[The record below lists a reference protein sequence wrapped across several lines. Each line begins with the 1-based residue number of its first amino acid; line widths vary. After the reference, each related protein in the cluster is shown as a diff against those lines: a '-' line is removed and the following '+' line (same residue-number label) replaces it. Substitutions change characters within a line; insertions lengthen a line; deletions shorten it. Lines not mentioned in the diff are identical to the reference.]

1 MEKFP
6 GECQIKTKRSEKE
19 RSDEDTNHK
28 KTESNRYSDAARLN
42 AACTVV
48 IPSDRNSSANTP
60 VDANSKPT
68 SVYIDSID
76 LLIMESFP
84 VQVSAIVR
92 GHLANGCTVLDDIL
106 VEQVDDQ
113 FVLTAATHQ
122 EGDGCTE
129 TLVPFEETV
138 SLPVRGLGV
147 GTYRVAAGD
156 VSAEFTFDV
165 ENAEAGA
172 GSVEYISKLRGTVTE
187 IVQGSDGIQVTLKA
201 VMKRIA
207 SRSA

>member
-1 MEKFP
+1 
-6 GECQIKTKRSEKE
+6 
-19 RSDEDTNHK
+19 
-28 KTESNRYSDAARLN
+28 
-42 AACTVV
+42 
-48 IPSDRNSSANTP
+48 
-60 VDANSKPT
+60 
-68 SVYIDSID
+68 
-76 LLIMESFP
+76 MESFP

-187 IVQGSDGIQVTLKA
+187 IVQGSDGIQVTLNSGDEAYSVTISVIQAEVFGRFEQIQEGAEVEVSGPIIPNMEPPLVVTERCWCWVPNRITCSISKA
-201 VMKRIA
+201 R
-207 SRSA
+207 